1 MHREIEA
8 NWRQGDLALTP
19 PDETLDIWRI
29 DLSASTKKQRA
40 RAHKARLIILARYLG
55 VEPDGIEL
63 APAPGGKPQLV
74 SPDSSL
80 QFNLSHTRGAA
91 LLAIHASRPVGVD
104 LEHRRRIDDPVRL
117 ARRVMSAAE
126 LMSLET
132 CSANARTALFL
143 DLWTRLE
150 ARQKTLGRGIF
161 AKPVDPDAV
170 FSASFS
176 AGEGLRGCV
185 AIDTEGTLPDLRFFD
200 FGRE

>member
-8 NWRQGDLALTP
+8 NWQQGDLAIAP
-19 PDETLDIWRI
+19 SGETLDVWRI
-29 DLSASTKKQRA
+29 DLSLSTEKQRA
-40 RAHKARLIILARYLG
+40 QAHKARLIILSAYLG
-55 VEPDGIEL
+55 VEPDNIEL
-63 APAPGGKPQLV
+63 ALAPGGKPQLATPV
-74 SPDSSL
+74 SSL

-91 LLAIHASRPVGVD
+91 LLAIHASRSVGVD
-104 LEHRRRIDDPVRL
+104 LEHRRRIDNPIRL

-132 CSANARTALFL
+132 CAANARTALFL

-176 AGEGLRGCV
+176 AGEGLRACV
-185 AIDTEGTLPDLRFFD
+185 AIDTEGTPPDLRFLD